1 MAVVTEVVP
10 LRDVFVD
17 TSVLLSALIDFGP
30 PSAAALALFDRIVG
44 ARDARKPRTA
54 WHCCLE
60 VYSVSTRLPEEY
72 RLRPADAARLLEEE
86 VLARFEIADLP
97 AIGRLEFLQD
107 CARAGVRGGRLYDA
121 HLAAVA
127 KAARARLV
135 VTENRRDFA
144 GLEGGGIRVADAAES
159 LKLIARPGR
168 RASS

>member
-1 MAVVTEVVP
+1 MAVVTDRVP

-30 PSAAALALFDRIVG
+30 RSAAALALFDRIVG
-44 ARDARKPRTA
+44 ARDQRKPKTA

-72 RLRPADAARLLEEE
+72 RPRPAEAARLLEEE
-86 VLARFEIADLP
+86 VLARFEIVDLP
-97 AIGRLEFLQD
+97 AIRRLELLQD
-107 CARAGVRGGRLYDA
+107 CARAGVRGGRAYDA

-127 KAARARLV
+127 RAARARLI

-144 GLEGGGIRVADAAES
+144 GLEGSEIRIADAAES
-159 LKLIARPGR
+159 LKLIERPGR
-168 RASS
+168 RT